1 MAHLKPAPEPDPK
14 PAALIQS
21 VDRAISVLELL
32 AKQGRAGITEIAE
45 ELGVHK
51 STASR
56 LVSVLENRGLV
67 EELGEGGK
75 DRLGGGRARGGG
87 GGPAPLDR
95 AKAAP
100 PGLRGAAPPARRDG
114 QRRGAARPGRDQHQ
128 PGL

>member
-1 MAHLKPAPEPDPK
+1 MAHLRPVPEPEPK

-67 EELGEGGK
+67 EQQ
-75 DRLGGGRARGGG
+75 GRRGRSAR
-87 GGPAPLDR
+87 AF
-95 AKAAP
+95 ATA
-100 PGLRGAAPPARRDG
+100 RGAAGGPGGLDPTKRAQPVCEDLARRIG
-114 QRRGAARPGRDQHQ
+114 ET
-128 PGL
+128 